1 MRSVLR
7 RASPLAAVA
16 IVLAAA
22 APAIEIWQVQG
33 SGASSPYA
41 GQTVTTTAN
50 VVTAVGPAGF
60 FIATPPERS
69 DHDPATSDGIYV
81 YRGSAPGVTAGDVV
95 DVTGTVSEYHGMTE
109 ISATAVSVVGT
120 GAALPAPVELDGDH
134 PPGSRPQAGA
144 ELESLEGMLV
154 HAANG
159 TVTGPSDRRGAIAF
173 VARSG
178 RAFREPGIPWPGVNG
193 LPVWDGNPEVLFAQL
208 AAFGAPSA
216 SVPAGARVDEIAGP
230 LAEYDGA
237 YEVWPTSFH
246 FTGEPSARPV
256 RERRAGEFTV
266 ATQNLYQL
274 FDDVADGGEKVVS
287 PDEYARRLAKHSLLI
302 RDVLRAPDVLA
313 VQEAESLK
321 VLEDLAARLHDDDPQ
336 LSYTAYLLPGND
348 PSGIDVGVLA
358 RNTVTVAEVAQAGK
372 DETFVYGGSTYLTH
386 DRPPLVARAEF
397 TGGQAPF
404 PFILVAVHM
413 RSLSGIDGD
422 NGGFVRAKRAE
433 QARSLAR
440 LVQSLQAGDPAAHVV
455 VAGDFNAF
463 EFTDGWV
470 DVLGQVTGTP
480 DPLGAMIPASPVV
493 EPPLTDW
500 TRSLPAGERYSF
512 VESGNAQALDHILT
526 SQGLAGHVSGAE
538 YARAN
543 ADAPAALAAEAATPL
558 RAADHDG
565 MALFVST
572 APLHRPRRLIHGAR

>member
-16 IVLAAA
+16 IVLAAG
-22 APAIEIWQVQG
+22 APALEIWQIQG
-33 SGASSPYA
+33 SGAGSPYA

-60 FIATPPERS
+60 FITTPPERS

-81 YRGSAPGVTAGDVV
+81 YRGSAPGVAAGDLV
-95 DVTGTVSEYHGMTE
+95 DVTGAVSEYHGMTE
-109 ISATAVSVVGT
+109 ISATVVDVVGS
-120 GAALPAPVELDGDH
+120 GAALPTPVELDGEH
-134 PPGSRPQAGA
+134 PPGSQPQAGA

-154 HAANG
+154 HAATG
-159 TVTGPSDRRGAIAF
+159 TVTGPSDHRGAIAF
-173 VARSG
+173 VAGAG
-178 RAFREPGIPWPGVNG
+178 RAFREPGIRWPGVSG
-193 LPVWDGNPEVLFAQL
+193 LPVWDGNPEVLFAEL
-208 AAFGAPSA
+208 AALGAAPA

-237 YEVWPTSFH
+237 YEVWPTSFD

-256 RERRAGEFTV
+256 RERRVGEFTV

-287 PDEYARRLAKHSLLI
+287 ADEYARRLAKHSLLI

-313 VQEAESLK
+313 VQEVESLA
-321 VLEDLAARLHDDDPQ
+321 VLHDLAARLHGDDPQ

-348 PSGIDVGVLA
+348 PSGINVGVLA
-358 RNTVTVAEVAQAGK
+358 RDTVTVADVRQAGK
-372 DETFVYGGSTYLTH
+372 DDTFVYGGNTYLTH
-386 DRPPLVARAEF
+386 DRPPLVMRAAFNGAPSPFSF
-397 TGGQAPF
+397 T
-404 PFILVAVHM
+404 LVAVHM

-422 NGGFVRAKRAE
+422 NAGFVRAKRSE

-440 LVQSLQAGDPAAHVV
+440 LVQSLQAGGPAARVV

-470 DVLGQVTGTP
+470 DVLGQITGTP
-480 DPLGAMIPASPVV
+480 DPRGAMVPAEALVA
-493 EPPLTDW
+493 PPLADW
-500 TRSLPAGERYSF
+500 TASLPAGERYSF

-526 SQGLAGHVSGAE
+526 SLALTAQVSGAA
-538 YARAN
+538 YARAG
-543 ADAPAALAAEAATPL
+543 ADAPADLAAEAATPL

-565 MALFVST
+565 MVLFVST
-572 APLHRPRRLIHGAR
+572 TALHRPRRVIHGAR